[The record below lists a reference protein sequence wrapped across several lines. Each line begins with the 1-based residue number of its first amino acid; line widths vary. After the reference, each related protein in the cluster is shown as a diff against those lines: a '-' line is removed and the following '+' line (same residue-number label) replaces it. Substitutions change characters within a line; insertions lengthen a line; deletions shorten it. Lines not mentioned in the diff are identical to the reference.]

1 MRRLPKEEV
10 IKAARSLNFSTVA
23 DVDRGE
29 PYKISGGPMDEEMKQ
44 WCYAFPDEKGTHYGP
59 VKAESVPKLLEL
71 IGRYFKRERLEAG
84 VEFWLTDEKNYIYPP
99 AAGSGVSIYRF
110 DKETGWRVVRL
121 A

>member
-1 MRRLPKEEV
+1 MTRLSREEV
-10 IKAARSLNFSTVA
+10 IKAARSLDYKMLS

-29 PYKISGGPMDEEMKQ
+29 SYQISGEPMDEELKQ
-44 WCYAFPDEKGTHYGP
+44 WCYAFPDESGTHYGP

-84 VEFWLTDEKNYIYPP
+84 VEFWLTDEKSYIYPP
-99 AAGSGVSIYRF
+99 KAGSGVTIYAF
-110 DKETGWRVVRL
+110 DSKAGWRPLRQ